1 MKSKMDRNYA
11 AASEDA
17 LLNSGSILD
26 FIEDKASGFYSL
38 LDRTAWE
45 FCLGYLPGNGE
56 WHRMVNV
63 KCKMVSRSM
72 WATSVF

>member
-1 MKSKMDRNYA
+1 MDRNYA

-38 LDRTAWE
+38 LGSST
-45 FCLGYLPGNGE
+45 
-56 WHRMVNV
+56 
-63 KCKMVSRSM
+63 
-72 WATSVF
+72 TSSSAGGGGTE